1 MIRTITPAD
10 TPELLTIC
18 ESTGLFSG
26 EDLPT
31 LQLLFDDYHV
41 TKSRQGHQSLVY
53 EEEDK
58 LIAVAYFTPKE
69 LTDRTWELLMIMV
82 HSSRQ
87 STGIGSLMIHACQE
101 QIRSMGGRLLLI
113 ETSSTDDFEPIW
125 RFYRK
130 HGFQDVAT
138 VPDYYAD
145 GAGKTTFWKRL

>member
-1 MIRTITPAD
+1 MIRAITPAD
-10 TPELLTIC
+10 TPELLTVC

-41 TKSRQGHQSLVY
+41 TKSQQGHQALVF
-53 EEEDK
+53 EEEEE
-58 LIAVAYFTPKE
+58 LVAVAYFTPKE

-87 STGIGSLMIHACQE
+87 TKGIGSRMIEACQE
-101 QIRSMGGRLLLI
+101 QISSIGGRLLLI

-130 HGFQDVAT
+130 HGFRDVAT

-145 GAGKTTFWKRL
+145 SIGKVTFLKRL